1 MANANGSSP
10 TVLRRRLGIELRRLR
25 EAAGLI
31 GEQVATRMEWSETKV
46 SRIETGRVRV
56 HHGDVRDLLDLY
68 GVTDEET
75 RDALIGLARQTG
87 RKGWWHTYEDALP
100 SWFDVY
106 VGLEDAATSIQIY
119 QALLV
124 DGLLQTEH
132 YARALI
138 EAMRVDD
145 TPDEVERRVAL
156 RMARQ
161 DLLTKERAPRFWFVV
176 DEGALRRPVGNRGV
190 MRLQLEHLIEVSEL
204 PNVTLQM
211 LPFEAGAYAAMGFPF
226 TVLDFGGAD
235 PGVVYVENLTSAQY
249 LEREEDI
256 ERYRLMFDHLRAAAL
271 SLKDSRARMDGI
283 SKDL

>member
-1 MANANGSSP
+1 MAMNGSSP
-10 TVLRRRLGIELRRLR
+10 TVLRRRLGIELRKYR
-25 EAAGLI
+25 EAAGMT
-31 GEQVATRMEWSETKV
+31 GDGVAEHLEWSSTKV
-46 SRIETGRVRV
+46 SRIETGRVKV
-56 HHGDVRDLLDLY
+56 HHGDVRDLIDLY
-68 GVTDEET
+68 GVEDEEARGT
-75 RDALIGLARQTG
+75 LISLARQTG
-87 RKGWWHTYEDALP
+87 KKGWWHTYEDALP

-106 VGLEDAATSIQIY
+106 VGLEDAATSILQY
-119 QALLV
+119 QGLLV

-145 TPDEVERRVAL
+145 TAEEVERRVAL

-161 DLLTKERAPRFWFVV
+161 EVLTKEGASKFWFVL

-190 MRLQLEHLIEVSEL
+190 MRLQLEHLLGVSEQ
-204 PNVTLQM
+204 PNVTLQV

-226 TVLDFGGAD
+226 TILDFGGDD
-235 PGVVYVENLTSAQY
+235 PGIAYVESLTSAQY
-249 LEREEDI
+249 LERAEDV

-271 SLKDSRARMDGI
+271 NLKDSRTRMDGI